1 VIQGKLNYNLVS
13 AQFNILLQKCG
24 ILIIDGLM
32 YLIFLHYSW
41 EPLPNLRS
49 ALVGYDLPTGNP
61 YASNFIE
68 DPGLKK
74 QIFNSTVFSG

>member
-1 VIQGKLNYNLVS
+1 M
-13 AQFNILLQKCG
+13 
-24 ILIIDGLM
+24 LM
-32 YLIFLHYSW
+32 LASKYIRNCPVYCSW

-61 YASNFIE
+61 YASSFIE

-74 QIFNSTVFSG
+74 QIFNATMYSA

>member
-1 VIQGKLNYNLVS
+1 MIY
-13 AQFNILLQKCG
+13 
-24 ILIIDGLM
+24 DY
-32 YLIFLHYSW
+32 YLITNIKFLNVACPILHLLISLQSSW

-74 QIFNSTVFSG
+74 QIFNATVHSG